1 MREDFKLLQTG
12 LIYFDN
18 GATTLKPIILSEAL
32 SDYYNF
38 YSSNAHRGDYSIS
51 LKASTMYENT
61 RKKVKDFIGAT
72 YEKEIVFTSGCT
84 DSLNKIVFGY
94 FKYHLHEGDEI
105 LLTKSEH
112 ASNILPWFE
121 LASEL
126 DLVIKYI
133 PLDNNHKVTIE
144 NVKNSITEK
153 TKVISLAH
161 ITNVVGDVRPV
172 KEICDFA
179 HKHNILVVIDGAQ
192 SIPHIKVNVK
202 EIDADFLTFSAHKM
216 CGPTGVGVLYGKEKL
231 LKETRPIIFGGG
243 MNSEF
248 TTDGRRIYKE
258 IPDLLEAGTPNVA
271 GVIAF
276 GYIIDYLN
284 NIGMDNIMRKEKE
297 LRDYLI
303 KSLQKLPQIKIYNEN
318 SESAIIA
325 FNYLDIFPQDLA
337 IYLDKY
343 NICVRAGSHCAK
355 MLKEE
360 LAIKNTC
367 RISLY
372 FYNTKEEIDYLIK
385 VLSNP
390 NIKNELF

>member
-18 GATTLKPIILSEAL
+18 GATTLKPIVLSEAL

-94 FKYHLHEGDEI
+94 FKYHLHKGDEI